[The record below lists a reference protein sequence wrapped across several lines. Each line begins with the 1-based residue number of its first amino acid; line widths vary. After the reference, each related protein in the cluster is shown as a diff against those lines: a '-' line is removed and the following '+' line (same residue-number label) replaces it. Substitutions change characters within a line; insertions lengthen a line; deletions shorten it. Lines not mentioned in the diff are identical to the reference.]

1 MLEVKNIKKSYG
13 RFEVLRGVNLRVKKG
28 EILGVIGPN
37 GAGKTTLMRIMAGI
51 KRRDGGE
58 VSLLQTDPFKN
69 NKIKKKIGFMPERVY
84 FEDEMK
90 GETFLRIMGRFW
102 KLDKNRI
109 YEVLEKCGIKDASKK
124 EIKKY
129 SKGMEQRIL
138 LAQTLLNDPEILFLD
153 EPNSGIDP
161 VGTKEIR
168 DIILNMK
175 EKGKTFIIN
184 SHQLTELERVCT
196 RVVFL
201 KAGKIVYE
209 IETQNSK
216 DEYSLEV
223 IGNKKIVGKITEELN
238 LIYKKKDDYY
248 LIKINGTEKKDM
260 ILKKLL
266 NERIKIEALK
276 KNETNLEALFFKYVG
291 ENQK

>member
-51 KRRDGGE
+51 KRRDRGE

-90 GETFLRIMGRFW
+90 GEAFLRIMGRFW

-201 KAGKIVYE
+201 KAGKIVSE
-209 IETQNSK
+209 IEMQNNK

-223 IGNKKIVGKITEELN
+223 IGNKKIVEKITEELN

-260 ILKKLL
+260 LLKKLL

-291 ENQK
+291 EN

>member
-1 MLEVKNIKKSYG
+1 MLEVKNIQKSYG
-13 RFEVLRGVNLRVKKG
+13 KLEVLRGVNLRVKKG
-28 EILGVIGPN
+28 EILGIIGPN

-51 KRRDGGE
+51 KRRDRGE

-84 FEDEMK
+84 FEDEMN

-109 YEVLEKCGIKDASKK
+109 YEVLEKFGIKNASKR

-129 SKGMEQRIL
+129 SKGMVQRIL

-168 DIILNMK
+168 DIILNMR

-201 KAGKIVYE
+201 KAGKIVSE
-209 IETQNSK
+209 IEMQNNK

-223 IGNKKIVGKITEELN
+223 IGNKKIVEKITEELN
-238 LIYKKKDDYY
+238 LVCKKKDGYY
-248 LIKINGTEKKDM
+248 LIKVNGTEKKDM

-276 KNETNLEALFFKYVG
+276 KNGTNLEALFFKYVV
-291 ENQK
+291 EN